1 VRLRVKG
8 AGSST
13 MVELSDVSFRGCRI
27 CTLSDAPPPAV
38 DTVVALGFVLPQR
51 RIALARG
58 RVVRQAG
65 GSVGLIINR
74 ANDTFYEFVAS
85 LAEPSPLAA
94 AG

>member
-1 VRLRVKG
+1 
-8 AGSST
+8 
-13 MVELSDVSFRGCRI
+13 M
-27 CTLSDAPPPAV
+27 
-38 DTVVALGFVLPQR
+38 PQR